1 MTKHQSALVLE
12 GREIK
17 VRLMAERARV
27 GSFVHVDWLRVTFQL
42 RHCPAPSV
50 EVLFP
55 KHIQDPTDP
64 YFGSGQR
71 QQLEDVLHPH
81 LVELTEEEL
90 FVADRAHE
98 LGKQIA
104 QILGQDF
111 AIESQLLPGRDF
123 YKYRYTITRKGYP
136 VGWVGF
142 LSASNGKYRSSQ
154 DKTVHLNL
162 EGMGCTFAQ
171 HDWREKMADFIDDHH
186 GLITRTDLA
195 LDFFDG
201 IKGGFDR
208 IKSDYHSGKMDVGGV
223 RPKGKGYEDFSEKSE
238 GSSFY
243 IGSRQSGKYTNAYEK
258 GKQLFGC
265 EDDSN
270 WWRVELRYGN
280 QKRVIPS
287 DILRRPSDFF
297 AGASPWHAEM
307 LAEHGT
313 QYRAEPI
320 KCTERLQQQTIDA
333 EVSRAVRWFME
344 TAAPTALLAFQHLPA
359 KVLGELFDEGRKLP
373 TRLRKFDRDEIA
385 ARFATCFHSVTGKGH
400 AGALTV

>member
-55 KHIQDPTDP
+55 KHIQDPTDL

-71 QQLEDVLHPH
+71 SALEKVIHPH
-81 LVELTEEEL
+81 LDELTQDEQ
-90 FVADRAHE
+90 FVADRAYE
-98 LGKQIA
+98 LGKQVA
-104 QILGQDF
+104 GILGTDF
-111 AIESQLLPGRDF
+111 AVESQLLPGRDF
-123 YKYRYTITRKGYP
+123 YKYRYAITRKGYP

-171 HDWREKMADFIDDHH
+171 HGWREKMADFIDEYR

-201 IKGGFDR
+201 LKGGFNR
-208 IKSDYHSGKMDVGGV
+208 VKSDFLAGKMDCNGR
-223 RPKGKGYEDFSEKSE
+223 RPAGRANEDLNEKSK

-243 IGSRQSGKYTNAYEK
+243 IGTRESGKLTNAYEK

-297 AGASPWHAEM
+297 AGASPWHAEI

-320 KCTERLQQQTIDA
+320 KCTERLQQQNIDA

-344 TAAPTALLAFQHLPA
+344 TALPTALLAFQYLPE
-359 KVLGELFDEGRKLP
+359 KVLLQLFDEGRKLP
-373 TRLRKFDRDEIA
+373 NRLRKFDRDEIA